1 MATVCRFYIVW
12 GSGGRLWG
20 TVQPLCV
27 FNGLV
32 DGLAVILILPCGTFA
47 ANVAAVLVV
56 VGFGYAA
63 AFQELFRP
71 EFPAL
76 SRPDGTGDGKHHVTD
91 AKVLF
96 RAHDDLPFGG
106 FQVQEVHEVAARQ
119 EVELVVV
126 AHLVDEQAQGEVNGV
141 RP

>member
-47 ANVAAVLVV
+47 ANVAAVFVV
-56 VGFGYAA
+56 VRLGYAA
-63 AFQELFRP
+63 TFQELFRP
-71 EFPAL
+71 EFSTFPWF
-76 SRPDGTGDGKHHVTD
+76 DGLRDGEHHVADTQ
-91 AKVLF
+91 VLF
-96 RAHDDLPFGG
+96 RAHGDGP
-106 FQVQEVHEVAARQ
+106 
-119 EVELVVV
+119 
-126 AHLVDEQAQGEVNGV
+126 
-141 RP
+141 